1 MGKTPIRQKVF
12 CPLREISPL
21 NFSEEELQKISD
33 LYWGFQ
39 KEKKDTLKV
48 FLDLEKLEHLY
59 RVLEEFQDFFRE
71 EGRQEIF
78 FSEKTQDFFN

>member
-12 CPLREISPL
+12 RPLREISPL

-33 LYWGFQ
+33 LYWGLQ
-39 KEKKDTLKV
+39 KEKKDTLKG

-59 RVLEEFQDFFRE
+59 RVLEEFQNFFRE

-78 FSEKTQDFFN
+78 FSEETQSFFN